1 MGLLHDE
8 GNRFWAWRPE
18 GLGCK
23 AQESK
28 EKDLCSEL
36 GVTAS
41 GYRIRDV
48 GLRVWG
54 LLFECEGQEVEA
66 KAVHC
71 RHRRNNATGRAGFKA
86 KS

>member
-1 MGLLHDE
+1 MGLLHGE
-8 GNRFWAWRPE
+8 GNRFWAWRTE
-18 GLGCK
+18 GLGFK
-23 AQESK
+23 ASESI
-28 EKDLCSEL
+28 EKDCSEL

-41 GYRIRDV
+41 GYRVRDV

-71 RHRRNNATGRAGFKA
+71 RQRRNNATGLAGFKA